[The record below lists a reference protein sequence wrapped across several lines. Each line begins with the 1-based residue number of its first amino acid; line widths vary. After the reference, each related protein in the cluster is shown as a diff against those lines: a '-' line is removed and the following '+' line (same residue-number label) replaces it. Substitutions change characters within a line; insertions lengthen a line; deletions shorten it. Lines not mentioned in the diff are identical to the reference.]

1 MSPTTNSLVMEIRN
15 VLRRGVNDL
24 IDDTKSFCVLV
35 SDLQDEEAELTSSE
49 RRFLGYLI
57 PFRDKLV
64 RDAPVIASVECAEA
78 QSQDELSAILDKSW
92 NVKEAMRM
100 YEGTLSASFGMEEE
114 YDRVTDKLQAEIDQ
128 LKEKKAR
135 LQTDIR
141 QDITSLLER
150 RRALLELK
158 EDQRRLG
165 RLHDR
170 SLAELEVAMDCK
182 DALEERWKKVKEMRD
197 LA

>member
-1 MSPTTNSLVMEIRN
+1 MEIQN

-24 IDDTKSFCVLV
+24 IDDTESFCVLV

-49 RRFLGYLI
+49 RRFLGYLV

-135 LQTDIR
+135 LQADIR
-141 QDITSLLER
+141 
-150 RRALLELK
+150 
-158 EDQRRLG
+158 
-165 RLHDR
+165 
-170 SLAELEVAMDCK
+170 
-182 DALEERWKKVKEMRD
+182 
-197 LA
+197 

>member
-1 MSPTTNSLVMEIRN
+1 MSPTTNPLVMEIRN

-24 IDDTKSFCVLV
+24 IDDTESFCILV
-35 SDLQDEEAELTSSE
+35 SDLQEEEAELTSSE
-49 RRFLGYLI
+49 RRFLEYLV

-78 QSQDELSAILDKSW
+78 QSQDELSTILDKSW

-100 YEGTLSASFGMEEE
+100 YEGTLSASFEMEEE
-114 YDRVTDKLQAEIDQ
+114 YDRATDKLQAEIDQ
-128 LKEKKAR
+128 LKEKKER
-135 LQTDIR
+135 LQADIR
-141 QDITSLLER
+141 QDIASLLER

-165 RLHDR
+165 RLHDQ

-182 DALEERWKKVKEMRD
+182 DALEKRWKKVKEMGD

>member
-1 MSPTTNSLVMEIRN
+1 MSPTTNSLVLEIRN

-49 RRFLGYLI
+49 RRFLGYLV

-135 LQTDIR
+135 LQADIR
-141 QDITSLLER
+141 
-150 RRALLELK
+150 
-158 EDQRRLG
+158 
-165 RLHDR
+165 
-170 SLAELEVAMDCK
+170 
-182 DALEERWKKVKEMRD
+182 
-197 LA
+197 

>member
-1 MSPTTNSLVMEIRN
+1 MEIKN

-24 IDDTKSFCVLV
+24 IEDTESFCILV
-35 SDLQDEEAELTSSE
+35 NDLQDEEAELTPSE
-49 RRFLGYLI
+49 RQFLEYLI

-92 NVKEAMRM
+92 DVKEAMRM
-100 YEGTLSASFGMEEE
+100 YEGTLSASFDMEEE

-128 LKEKKAR
+128 LKEKKER
-135 LQTDIR
+135 LREDIR
-141 QDITSLLER
+141 QDIASLLER

-170 SLAELEVAMDCK
+170 RFAELEVAMDCK
-182 DALEERWKKVKEMRD
+182 DALEARWKKVKEMGN

>member
-1 MSPTTNSLVMEIRN
+1 MSTTNPLVMEIKN

-24 IDDTKSFCVLV
+24 IEDTEPFCILV
-35 SDLQDEEAELTSSE
+35 NDLQDEEAELTPSE
-49 RRFLGYLI
+49 RRFLEYLV

-92 NVKEAMRM
+92 DVKEAMRM
-100 YEGTLSASFGMEEE
+100 YESTLSASFDMEE

-128 LKEKKAR
+128 LKEKKEWLR
-135 LQTDIR
+135 EDIR
-141 QDITSLLER
+141 QDIANLLER
-150 RRALLELK
+150 RRTLLDLK
-158 EDQRRLG
+158 EDQRKLG

-170 SLAELEVAMDCK
+170 SFAELEVTMDCK
-182 DALEERWKKVKEMRD
+182 DALEARWKKVKEMGN

>member
-1 MSPTTNSLVMEIRN
+1 

-24 IDDTKSFCVLV
+24 IDDTESFCILV
-35 SDLQDEEAELTSSE
+35 SDLQEEEAELTSSE
-49 RRFLGYLI
+49 RRLLEYLV

-78 QSQDELSAILDKSW
+78 QSQDELSTILDKSW

-100 YEGTLSASFGMEEE
+100 YEGTLSASFEMEDE

-128 LKEKKAR
+128 LKEKKER
-135 LQTDIR
+135 LQADIR
-141 QDITSLLER
+141 QDIASLLER

-170 SLAELEVAMDCK
+170 NFAELEVAMDCK
-182 DALEERWKKVKEMRD
+182 DALEARWKKVKEMGN

>member
-1 MSPTTNSLVMEIRN
+1 MSPTTNSLVMEIQN

-24 IDDTKSFCVLV
+24 IDDTESFCVLV

-49 RRFLGYLI
+49 RRFLGYLV

-135 LQTDIR
+135 LQADIR
-141 QDITSLLER
+141 
-150 RRALLELK
+150 
-158 EDQRRLG
+158 
-165 RLHDR
+165 
-170 SLAELEVAMDCK
+170 
-182 DALEERWKKVKEMRD
+182 
-197 LA
+197 

>member
-1 MSPTTNSLVMEIRN
+1 VPNPTWITPFPYLIKALHSHLAMSPTTNSLFMEIRN

-24 IDDTKSFCVLV
+24 IDDTESFCVLV

-49 RRFLGYLI
+49 RRFLGYLV

-135 LQTDIR
+135 LQADIR
-141 QDITSLLER
+141 
-150 RRALLELK
+150 
-158 EDQRRLG
+158 
-165 RLHDR
+165 
-170 SLAELEVAMDCK
+170 
-182 DALEERWKKVKEMRD
+182 
-197 LA
+197 

>member
-1 MSPTTNSLVMEIRN
+1 
-15 VLRRGVNDL
+15 VNDL
-24 IDDTKSFCVLV
+24 IDDTESFCVLV

-49 RRFLGYLI
+49 RRFLGYLV

-100 YEGTLSASFGMEEE
+100 YESTLSASFGMEEE

-135 LQTDIR
+135 LQADIR
-141 QDITSLLER
+141 
-150 RRALLELK
+150 
-158 EDQRRLG
+158 
-165 RLHDR
+165 
-170 SLAELEVAMDCK
+170 
-182 DALEERWKKVKEMRD
+182 
-197 LA
+197 